1 LICWYQLKK
10 VANVCRKSRYTKS
23 NHQKFTLLGFAWPVF
38 LMMEVIAGRAA
49 GNNSFILYWWYS
61 RRISTYILF
70 L

>member
-49 GNNSFILYWWYS
+49 GNNSFILY
-61 RRISTYILF
+61 
-70 L
+70 